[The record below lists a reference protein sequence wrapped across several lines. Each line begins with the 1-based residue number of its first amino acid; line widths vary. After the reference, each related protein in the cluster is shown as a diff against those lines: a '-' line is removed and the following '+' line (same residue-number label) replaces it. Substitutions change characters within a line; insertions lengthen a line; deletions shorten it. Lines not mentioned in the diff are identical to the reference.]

1 MELTWNSLSSEESS
15 CISKGISAIIS
26 KKNLSDLLKLNKQL
40 RLMEFPWRKNQEI
53 LGAIFVTTAR
63 LLFKEEKINSVE
75 NQLILSQYGSS
86 IKQETL
92 SKLIT
97 RSLVSFCFHISFSQR
112 ISFSCSFSSHRIR
125 ATKIKLEMNKLPEN
139 VKILLKEGIVSFS
152 SQDLLSF
159 METSYLLGYHWI
171 DEDQTKRERVF
182 AAIIDFYSPDRKPPP
197 KKVVAKTTAMVVR
210 NLAGMEI
217 SWTSLPVD
225 VQQAVYRGMK
235 FSASSWEETQ
245 LQEVETK

>member
-1 MELTWNSLSSEESS
+1 
-15 CISKGISAIIS
+15 
-26 KKNLSDLLKLNKQL
+26 
-40 RLMEFPWRKNQEI
+40 
-53 LGAIFVTTAR
+53 
-63 LLFKEEKINSVE
+63 
-75 NQLILSQYGSS
+75 
-86 IKQETL
+86 
-92 SKLIT
+92 
-97 RSLVSFCFHISFSQR
+97 
-112 ISFSCSFSSHRIR
+112 
-125 ATKIKLEMNKLPEN
+125 MNKLPEN

-182 AAIIDFYSPDRKPPP
+182 AAINDFYSPDRKPPP
-197 KKVVAKTTAMVVR
+197 KKVVAKTTAMIVR